1 MPLLFLYVLFTYTLL
16 CMNHAERYWRKAGL
30 LLYHSFIRD
39 FYNESTA
46 KNRILYFY

>member
-1 MPLLFLYVLFTYTLL
+1 MYFLPTHFYVYS
-16 CMNHAERYWRKAGL
+16 AERYWRKTGL
-30 LLYHSFIRD
+30 LPYHSFIRD